1 MSCIEC
7 IKKNKELNCKK
18 CEMPFKDRQDLY
30 IISNEEEAEM
40 GFFKG
45 VVTVG
50 IAVAI
55 VAVVASII
63 YWIYI

>member
-7 IKKNKELNCKK
+7 IEKNKELNCRK
-18 CEMPFKDRQDLY
+18 CEMPFKDRKDLY
-30 IISNEEEAEM
+30 IISNEEQEM

-45 VVTVG
+45 LLTVG
-50 IAVAI
+50 VAVAI
-55 VAVVASII
+55 VAIVASII